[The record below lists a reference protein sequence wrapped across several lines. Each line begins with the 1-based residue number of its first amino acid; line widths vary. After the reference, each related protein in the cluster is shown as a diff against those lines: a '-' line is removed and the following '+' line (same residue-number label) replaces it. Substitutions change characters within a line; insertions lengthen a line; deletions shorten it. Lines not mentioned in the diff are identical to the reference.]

1 MEPLPSL
8 LGTLLLAALKTKE
21 KILYINIYIY
31 ISIYAYIWGQFDLLV
46 LDNKP
51 YKAIYD
57 LSVFI

>member
-1 MEPLPSL
+1 MESFPSP
-8 LGTLLLAALKTKE
+8 LGTLLLAALKTKK

-31 ISIYAYIWGQFDLLV
+31 ISIYAHIWGQFDLLV

-51 YKAIYD
+51 YKEIYD